1 MVSAVC
7 SAARLSTPAPPEPL
21 PHLYASANQ
30 LQIEAAVDTLLSGEL
45 GGLNQTLAGRSL
57 KLQRAESLLKQGRAA
72 ESELVSNSNSSK
84 AIKCKLASIL
94 NNCTIDELNKDLHD
108 TEAVFE
114 RTQLKLDVARSSL
127 KYIDAS
133 GEEDPTDICPACAT
147 DVAYGQLKLQLQHV
161 ESSGDDHTQAL
172 LAKRDELQ
180 GRLTKANE
188 LVRLRAE
195 TDAATSQQASILDK
209 VIAEA
214 IKEFALSSPQTL
226 DSLDGYVT
234 GLRKGCDELR
244 TALESRSQAVKSW
257 NSRVEHARRELQ
269 FHQLRLRKERVQRL
283 NDTRYLSLHKDLKD
297 LGDLRDIA
305 DKARTLLNSHLEER
319 LKSDLPPVAA
329 EMTET
334 YLRLTEG
341 PTFDSIIIHQGENA
355 DGSMSL
361 DLRVSSSRGPG
372 TWSVEHGILNG
383 QALNA
388 IQLVPYFV
396 FSRYQEGPLLDLLLM
411 DDPTQAFDTNKI
423 KLLLKELADA
433 ASHASLF
440 VATHE
445 EDRFLPLLKDFFCA
459 DDVKAYRAV
468 GIDNDGP
475 QFEDVAIAI

>member
-1 MVSAVC
+1 M
-7 SAARLSTPAPPEPL
+7 RLS
-21 PHLYASANQ
+21 
-30 LQIEAAVDTLLSGEL
+30 
-45 GGLNQTLAGRSL
+45 
-57 KLQRAESLLKQGRAA
+57 
-72 ESELVSNSNSSK
+72 
-84 AIKCKLASIL
+84 
-94 NNCTIDELNKDLHD
+94 
-108 TEAVFE
+108 
-114 RTQLKLDVARSSL
+114 
-127 KYIDAS
+127 
-133 GEEDPTDICPACAT
+133 
-147 DVAYGQLKLQLQHV
+147 
-161 ESSGDDHTQAL
+161 
-172 LAKRDELQ
+172 
-180 GRLTKANE
+180 
-188 LVRLRAE
+188 AE
-195 TDAATSQQASILDK
+195 TDAATSQQTSILDK

-226 DSLDGYVT
+226 ESLHEYVIE
-234 GLRKGCDELR
+234 LRKGCDELR
-244 TALESRSQAVKSW
+244 TVLDSWSQAVKSW

-341 PTFDSIIIHQGENA
+341 PTFDSIIIHQGEKA

-445 EDRFLPLLKDFFCA
+445 EDRFLPVLKNFFCA
-459 DDVKAYRAV
+459 DDIKAYRAV

-475 QFEDVAIAI
+475 QFEDVSIAI